1 MVDSVNV
8 SLICMPF
15 QIAIGP
21 NIRKSPFF
29 DATVA
34 DGVASFSVYNHM
46 LIPAHFGDPERE
58 YDRLIHG
65 AAMWDVAAQRQV
77 QLAGPDAGEL
87 AQYLTARDIRD
98 TQPGQC
104 KYVPLC
110 DHDGKLIND
119 PVLLKHADHKFWI
132 SIADS
137 DIALWASAIAAER
150 GFDVQVSEPDV
161 SPLAVQGPQ
170 AAHVVADIFGDWVH
184 DLEYFWFREAELDGI
199 PLIVARS
206 GWSKQGGFELY
217 LQDALRGTDLW
228 NHVKAAGE
236 PYNFGPGAPSDVER
250 IESGLL
256 SYGADADT
264 HANPLELGL
273 RKFVDLDCEDDFVG
287 KAALKKIVAEGIRR
301 RRVGLILSGA
311 RMSQNAHP
319 CPVCLDGNKVGT
331 MSERVYSPRLKKNIA
346 LAVIEAD
353 IRDSQNGLTVDTGND
368 LRKAKISAL
377 PFC

>member
-1 MVDSVNV
+1 
-8 SLICMPF
+8 MPF

-46 LIPAHFGDPERE
+46 LIPAHFGDPEGE
-58 YDRLIHG
+58 YDRLTG
-65 AAMWDVAAQRQV
+65 GVVMWDVAAQRQV
-77 QLAGPDAGEL
+77 QLAGPDAGAL

-98 TQPGQC
+98 TQRGQC

-110 DHDGKLIND
+110 DHDGRLIND
-119 PVLLKHADHKFWI
+119 PVLLKHADDKFWL
-132 SIADS
+132 SVADS
-137 DIALWASAIAAER
+137 DIALWASATAAER
-150 GFDVQVSEPDV
+150 GLDVKVSEPDV
-161 SPLAVQGPQ
+161 SPLAVQGPR
-170 AAHVVADIFGDWVH
+170 ATPVIADMFGDWVR
-184 DLEYFWFREAELDGI
+184 DLDYFWFREAELDGI

-217 LQDALRGTDLW
+217 LQDARRGTDLW

-236 PYNFGPGAPSDVER
+236 PYDIGPGAPSDVER

-256 SYGADADT
+256 SYGADADKD
-264 HANPLELGL
+264 ANPLELGL
-273 RKFVDLDCEDDFVG
+273 AKFVNLDCEDDFVG
-287 KAALKKIVAEGIRR
+287 KAALKKIVADGVRR
-301 RRVGLILSGA
+301 RRVGLILSGG
-311 RMSQNAHP
+311 RVPQNAHP
-319 CPVCLDGNKVGT
+319 YPVWLDGKKVGT

-346 LAVIEAD
+346 LALLEAD
-353 IRDSQNGLTVDTGND
+353 ISDDQQGLTVDTGND
-368 LRKAKISAL
+368 PRNATIADL